1 MIQNQRN
8 IIYDFFNNIC
18 IEINVEEMADNLT
31 KIILDNIATNDFQNK
46 LFSYIEDFD
55 INYYS
60 REDDIFFKNLKRII
74 VEASILSNKYEEKV
88 DIYYIKL
95 CK

>member
-18 IEINVEEMADNLT
+18 IEINVEEMTDNLT

-88 DIYYIKL
+88 DIYYL
-95 CK
+95 Y